1 MLRMF
6 SLTKIY
12 RGGGGNGREKKLIDV
27 DSTAKCGQ
35 RNESDFPGEDKNV
48 CKN

>member
-12 RGGGGNGREKKLIDV
+12 RGGENGREKKLIDV
-27 DSTAKCGQ
+27 DSTAKCGH